1 MKIEEVKKKVKLS
14 VHWLPRPASKYHGS
28 YPLGFEN
35 LIVDKLGTKNII
47 HFFCG
52 SSKLG
57 YCIDI
62 NPKVKPDLVAN
73 VENLKQIHDN
83 TFEAGLADP
92 PYTKKFARDLY
103 NCEYPQ
109 WSKWV
114 NELVRITKPGGLI
127 AIMHN
132 YPQPRPKNTKYVEV
146 ISILCRIK
154 QYTKVVSI
162 FRKISK

>member
-62 NPKVKPDLVAN
+62 NPDVKPDLVAN
-73 VENLKQIHDN
+73 VENLKQIPDN

-109 WSKWV
+109 WSKWTK
-114 NELVRITKPGGLI
+114 ELVRIVKPNGLI
-127 AIMHN
+127 GIMQN
-132 YPQPRPKNTKYVEV
+132 YICPLIPNCQYEKIYFIPT
-146 ISILCRIK
+146 RIK
-154 QYTKVVSI
+154 QFPKIVSI
-162 FRKISK
+162 YRKEAK